1 MERPMTYQNNNGL
14 NDLIQEAGRRSG
26 VDPAS
31 LKRTIDSGKLDDLA
45 AKMKPK
51 DAERLR
57 QVLSNPK
64 LAEQMLK
71 TPQAQQLIRQ
81 FMKE

>member
-1 MERPMTYQNNNGL
+1 MTYQNNNGL

-31 LKRTIDSGKLDDLA
+31 LKRAIDSGKLDDLA

>member
-1 MERPMTYQNNNGL
+1 MTYQNNNGL

-64 LAEQMLK
+64 LAEQMMK

>member
-1 MERPMTYQNNNGL
+1 MTYQNNNGL

-57 QVLSNPK
+57 QVLGNPK

>member
-1 MERPMTYQNNNGL
+1 MTYQNNNGL

-57 QVLSNPK
+57 QVLSIPK

>member
-1 MERPMTYQNNNGL
+1 MTYQNNNGL

-31 LKRTIDSGKLDDLA
+31 LKHTIDSGKLDDLA